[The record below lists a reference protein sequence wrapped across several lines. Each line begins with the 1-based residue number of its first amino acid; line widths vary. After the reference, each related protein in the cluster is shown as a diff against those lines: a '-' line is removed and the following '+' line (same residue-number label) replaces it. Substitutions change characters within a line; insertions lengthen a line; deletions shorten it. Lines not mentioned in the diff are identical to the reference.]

1 MALNHNT
8 NETWRLVKVTSS
20 TIRPFGVV
28 ALLFG
33 LIAVLGYMSAF
44 EELYRPIHNGSAT
57 HPLTALTI
65 SAIGMALYCNI
76 KRPPHIALQRFFS
89 IIAITFTVA
98 RILEVLLSSELTHYF
113 VPFQRIVSEEVL
125 AGKHNSMGMNTAI
138 MLCGLGISILLSSYK
153 QSISSQFV
161 ASIAGS
167 IPLVS
172 FLGYAYG
179 IEGFYGEMSMLTA
192 IAGFALSLA
201 TIFLSANKGVM
212 RALLSPHIGGRVAR
226 YQALAGY
233 LVPCLFGLL
242 VIKSIV
248 SNETSFFGIFVI
260 GVCWFILIMA
270 GVSAFFTEL
279 VDEQRRETL
288 KELTLMATTDELT
301 GLPNRRVFIER
312 VELELSRGERVTS
325 SLWLLMVDVDNF
337 KKINDTEG
345 HAMGDKV
352 LKVIAQSL
360 KSSIRQIDAVG
371 RMGGEEFAI
380 LLPDTPLEGA
390 QRVAESIRSNIEST
404 EIKGWTESYGPVT
417 ISIGVAKATESNSFQ
432 TLLNKADEALYK
444 SKDYGRNTVSFY
456 SHDLDKTLKE

>member
-1 MALNHNT
+1 
-8 NETWRLVKVTSS
+8 
-20 TIRPFGVV
+20 
-28 ALLFG
+28 
-33 LIAVLGYMSAF
+33 MSAF
-44 EELYRPIHNGSAT
+44 EELYRPINNGSAT

-65 SAIGMALYCNI
+65 SAIGVALYCNI
-76 KRPPHIALQRFFS
+76 KRQPHIALQRFFS

-113 VPFQRIVSEEVL
+113 VPFQEVVSEEVL
-125 AGKHNSMGMNTAI
+125 AGKHNSMGINTAI
-138 MLCGLGISILLSSYK
+138 MLCGLGISILLSSFK
-153 QSISSQFV
+153 RSISSQFV

-179 IEGFYGEMSMLTA
+179 IDGFYGEMSMLTA
-192 IAGFALSLA
+192 VAGFALSLA

-279 VDEQRRETL
+279 VDGQRRETL
-288 KELTLMATTDELT
+288 KELTRMATTDELT
-301 GLPNRRVFIER
+301 GLPNRRTFIER
-312 VELELSRGERVTS
+312 VELELSRAERV
-325 SLWLLMVDVDNF
+325 SLNLWMLMIDVDNF
-337 KKINDTEG
+337 KEINDTEG
-345 HAMGDKV
+345 HAMGDNV
-352 LKVIAQSL
+352 LKAIAGIL
-360 KSSIRQIDAVG
+360 KSSVRQIDAVG
-371 RMGGEEFAI
+371 RLGGEEFAI

-390 QRVAESIRSNIEST
+390 RRVAESIRSNIES
-404 EIKGWTESYGPVT
+404 EVIKGWTDSYGPVT
-417 ISIGVAKATESNSFQ
+417 ISIGVAKAGINDSFQ
-432 TLLNKADEALYK
+432 ALLDKADEALYD
-444 SKDYGRNTVSFY
+444 SKHSGRNKVSFDPK
-456 SHDLDKTLKE
+456 SLEINS

>member
-1 MALNHNT
+1 MTLNNST
-8 NETWRLVKVTSS
+8 NEAWRLVKVTSS

-33 LIAVLGYMSAF
+33 LLAVIGYMSAF
-44 EELYRPIHNGSAT
+44 EELYRPINNGSAT

-65 SAIGMALYCNI
+65 SAIGVALYCNI
-76 KRPPHIALQRFFS
+76 KRQPHIALQRFFS

-113 VPFQRIVSEEVL
+113 VPFQEVVSEEVL
-125 AGKHNSMGMNTAI
+125 AGKHNSMGINTAI
-138 MLCGLGISILLSSYK
+138 MLCGLGISILLSSFK
-153 QSISSQFV
+153 RSISSQFV

-179 IEGFYGEMSMLTA
+179 IDGFYGEMSMLTA
-192 IAGFALSLA
+192 VAGFALSLA

-279 VDEQRRETL
+279 VDGQRRETL
-288 KELTLMATTDELT
+288 KELTRMATTDELT
-301 GLPNRRVFIER
+301 GLPNRRTFIER
-312 VELELSRGERVTS
+312 VELELSRAERV
-325 SLWLLMVDVDNF
+325 SLNLWMLMIDVDNF
-337 KKINDTEG
+337 KEINDTEG
-345 HAMGDKV
+345 HAMGDNV
-352 LKVIAQSL
+352 LKAIAGIL
-360 KSSIRQIDAVG
+360 KSSVRQIDAVG
-371 RMGGEEFAI
+371 RLGGEEFAI

-390 QRVAESIRSNIEST
+390 RRVAESIRSNIES
-404 EIKGWTESYGPVT
+404 EVIKGWTDSYGPVT
-417 ISIGVAKATESNSFQ
+417 ISIGVAKAGINDSFQ
-432 TLLNKADEALYK
+432 ALLDKADEALYD
-444 SKDYGRNTVSFY
+444 SKHSGRNKVSFDPK
-456 SHDLDKTLKE
+456 SLEINS